1 VLSLKVT
8 DTKNEDGVHV
18 KNDPDDIEIKDELM
32 ELPLDV
38 TLVSDGDCH
47 VDTKVNSTDDD
58 RSIPGECKK
67 IIYYVD
73 RAKRCII
80 LVSNVIDN
88 VGYCMC

>member
-1 VLSLKVT
+1 
-8 DTKNEDGVHV
+8 V

-38 TLVSDGDCH
+38 TLVSDGDSH

-67 IIYYVD
+67 IIPYINRLRVVPSL
-73 RAKRCII
+73 
-80 LVSNVIDN
+80 LVK
-88 VGYCMC
+88 

>member
-1 VLSLKVT
+1 MLQKVAE
-8 DTKNEDGVHV
+8 TKNEDGVHV

-38 TLVSDGDCH
+38 TLVSDGDSH

-67 IIYYVD
+67 IIHYINRLRDVPSL
-73 RAKRCII
+73 
-80 LVSNVIDN
+80 LVNI
-88 VGYCMC
+88 

>member
-1 VLSLKVT
+1 
-8 DTKNEDGVHV
+8 V

-38 TLVSDGDCH
+38 TLVSDGDSH

-67 IIYYVD
+67 IIPYINRLRVVPSL
-73 RAKRCII
+73 
-80 LVSNVIDN
+80 LVKYLIGDIV
-88 VGYCMC
+88 